1 MALESHPTAASGR
14 REASASAVPSQQEG
28 PGGIASARASL
39 ERDATLLDRELARGA
54 DAAPRVSTLIDSYG
68 KVRRVTEAL
77 CSSLALD
84 DYTVQSMP
92 DASPTKWH
100 LAHTSWFFEEFV
112 LRHFAEDYRFHDE
125 SWRYLFNSYYEAVGP
140 RMARAERGLLS
151 RPTVEETFA
160 YRAYVDERMS
170 RLLEQREESDDLWR
184 VVTLGLHHE
193 QQHQELLL
201 TDIKHAFSRNP
212 LRPAYAPPLA
222 APRRESPTLAFL
234 ELEGG
239 LVEMGHEGRGFCFD
253 NELPRHRVWLAP
265 FRIANRLITNEEFR
279 GFIGSGGYASP
290 EHWLSD
296 GWACVERERW
306 DRPLY
311 WGESLD
317 HEFTLAG
324 VRELDPDAPVCHLSY
339 YEADAFARWAGARL
353 PSEFEWELA
362 ATELPVRGNFVEQE
376 YLRPLAPPPG
386 GGSHP
391 QQMFGD
397 AWEWTR
403 SAYAPYPGY
412 APPEGA
418 LGEYNGK
425 FMVSQLVLK
434 GGSCL
439 TPRSHIRATYRNF
452 FPPAARWQMSGL
464 RLAMDV

>member
-1 MALESHPTAASGR
+1 MALESHPTAPSGR
-14 REASASAVPSQQEG
+14 RETTPSAVP
-28 PGGIASARASL
+28 ARQ
-39 ERDATLLDRELARGA
+39 DVQGATLTSRGSLDRDIVLDREPIRVVEN
-54 DAAPRVSTLIDSYG
+54 APRVSTLIDSYG

-77 CSSLALD
+77 CAPLALD
-84 DYTVQSMP
+84 DYGVQSMA

-100 LAHTSWFFEEFV
+100 LAHTSWFFEEFA
-112 LRHFAEDYRFHDE
+112 LQHFAEDYRFYDE

-140 RMARAERGLLS
+140 RLARADRGLLT
-151 RPTVEETFA
+151 RPTVEQTFA
-160 YRAYVDERMS
+160 YRAYVDEQMS
-170 RLLEQREESDDLWR
+170 RLLERREESDELWR
-184 VVTLGLHHE
+184 LVTLGLHHE

-212 LRPAYAPPLA
+212 LRPAYLPPATAPGC
-222 APRRESPTLAFL
+222 ESPALDFL
-234 ELEGG
+234 EFEGG
-239 LVEMGHEGRGFCFD
+239 LVEIGHEGRGFCFD
-253 NELPRHRVWLAP
+253 NELPRHRAWIAP

-279 GFIGSGGYASP
+279 GFIESGGYSSA

-296 GWACVERERW
+296 GWACVERDGW
-306 DRPLY
+306 NRPLY

-353 PSEFEWELA
+353 PSEFEWEFA
-362 ATELPVRGNFVEQE
+362 AGDHPVRGNFVEERQ
-376 YLRPLAPPPG
+376 LRPLPPPG
-386 GGSHP
+386 GGLRL

-412 APPEGA
+412 APPAGA
-418 LGEYNGK
+418 IGEYNGK

-434 GGSCL
+434 GGSSL
-439 TPRSHIRATYRNF
+439 SPRSHIRATYRNF
-452 FPPAARWQMSGL
+452 FPPGARWQMSGL

>member
-1 MALESHPTAASGR
+1 
-14 REASASAVPSQQEG
+14 
-28 PGGIASARASL
+28 
-39 ERDATLLDRELARGA
+39 RELARGA

-160 YRAYVDERMS
+160 YRAYVDEQMS

-317 HEFTLAG
+317 HEFTLA
-324 VRELDPDAPVCHLSY
+324 
-339 YEADAFARWAGARL
+339 
-353 PSEFEWELA
+353 
-362 ATELPVRGNFVEQE
+362 
-376 YLRPLAPPPG
+376 
-386 GGSHP
+386 
-391 QQMFGD
+391 
-397 AWEWTR
+397 
-403 SAYAPYPGY
+403 
-412 APPEGA
+412 
-418 LGEYNGK
+418 
-425 FMVSQLVLK
+425 
-434 GGSCL
+434 
-439 TPRSHIRATYRNF
+439 
-452 FPPAARWQMSGL
+452 
-464 RLAMDV
+464 